1 MVELR
6 ELSVFDGEEIYMM
19 LQTIGDNENAFTN
32 PVNGMSFDD
41 FKQWLIQQY
50 DWSIEAN
57 LPVGY
62 VGQTIFW
69 LFDNDTPV
77 GIGKI
82 RHTLTEHSR
91 QIGGNIG
98 YAISNKYRGK
108 GYGTI
113 ILKLLLE
120 KANKMNV
127 KEKLL
132 TVEKIN
138 PASRRV
144 IEKNGGKMIGEN
156 AERWFFE
163 F

>member
-1 MVELR
+1 MCYLR
-6 ELSVFDGEEIYMM
+6 QLSPMDGVDVYRM
-19 LQTIGDNENAFTN
+19 LQHIGVEENAFTN
-32 PVNGMSFDD
+32 PANGMSYDV
-41 FKQWLIQQY
+41 FKDWLVQQ
-50 DWSIEAN
+50 DHWSRGED
-57 LPVGY
+57 LPQSY

-69 LFDNDTPV
+69 LFDNDAPV

-82 RHTLTEHSR
+82 RHALTEHSR

-98 YAISNKYRGK
+98 YAISSMYRGK

-120 KANKMNV
+120 KAKEMNV

-132 TVEKIN
+132 TVEKVN

-144 IEKNGGKMIGEN
+144 IEKNGGKMVGEN